1 MAQDRHIRIA
11 IVGVGNCAAS
21 LLQGIAYYRQEGC
34 RDNHLGLLH
43 YDLGGYTPK
52 DIEVV
57 AAFDID
63 HRKVG
68 KPIDQAIAAPPNC
81 VYPIKASIGV
91 KDIIVK
97 MGSILDGVSDHMR
110 QQPAHRTFMP
120 SDAAPVDVAREL
132 EESRAE
138 ILLNYLPVGSEQAA
152 RFYAECCLTAGV
164 SLINCIPVFIVS
176 DPEWAHRFEEKGL
189 PCVGDDVKS
198 QIGATIIHRTL
209 TKLFNDRGITLDRTY
224 QLNTG
229 GNTDFLNMLDRG
241 RLQSKKISKTE
252 AVQSQLD
259 HPMEDDNIHIGPSDY
274 VPWQKDNKVCFIR
287 MEGRTFG
294 GVPMDLELRLSVQ
307 DSPNSAGVTID
318 AIRCCRLARD
328 RNIGGPLTSMSAFGM
343 KHPPIQ
349 YSDSEAKDLVNRFIE
364 GTIER

>member
-1 MAQDRHIRIA
+1 MAKGRQIRIA

-21 LLQGIAYYRQEGC
+21 LLQGLAYYRQED
-34 RDNHLGLLH
+34 RSDNHLGLLH

-63 HRKVG
+63 ERKVG
-68 KPIDQAIAAPPNC
+68 KPIDQAVSAPPNC
-81 VYPIKASIGV
+81 VYPIKESIDV
-91 KDIIVK
+91 KDITVK

-110 QQPAHRTFMP
+110 QQPAHRTFLP
-120 SDAAPVDVAREL
+120 ADAAPVDVAREL
-132 EESRAE
+132 AESNAE
-138 ILLNYLPVGSEQAA
+138 ILLNYLPVGSEQAT

-176 DPEWAHRFEEKGL
+176 DPEWARRFKEKNI
-189 PCVGDDVKS
+189 PCIGDDVKS

-209 TKLFNDRGITLDRTY
+209 TRLFNDRGITLDRTC

-229 GNTDFLNMLDRG
+229 GNTD
-241 RLQSKKISKTE
+241 
-252 AVQSQLD
+252 
-259 HPMEDDNIHIGPSDY
+259 
-274 VPWQKDNKVCFIR
+274 
-287 MEGRTFG
+287 
-294 GVPMDLELRLSVQ
+294 Q

-318 AIRCCRLARD
+318 AIRCCKLARD
-328 RNIGGPLTSMSAFGM
+328 RKIGGPLTSMSAFGM
-343 KHPPIQ
+343 KHPPAQ
-349 YSDSEAKDLVNRFIE
+349 FSDSEANDLVNRFIK